1 MVFWVAKVIVPLV
14 FKTSAKQ
21 TPTLRQSESI
31 ESASSSRHL
40 VSGNDFRSQH
50 LLKIPEQQTAGLLL
64 AFVTAPNSSTA
75 FKSSQKPMILHS
87 GGQ

>member
-1 MVFWVAKVIVPLV
+1 
-14 FKTSAKQ
+14 
-21 TPTLRQSESI
+21 
-31 ESASSSRHL
+31 L